1 VKLNFDKLLVLH
13 FNFLYYPAI
22 WLVLALLTNSVSK
35 GQNLKWIGY
44 QGGIAHRTGDG
55 ARHMNMQARPVSEI
69 NRRATHIL
77 FKEMGVVDTIRF
89 FNQFSMGQGDYTKER
104 EKWLGEISLDEA
116 ISQIK
121 SHRENA

>member
-1 VKLNFDKLLVLH
+1 
-13 FNFLYYPAI
+13 
-22 WLVLALLTNSVSK
+22 
-35 GQNLKWIGY
+35 
-44 QGGIAHRTGDG
+44 
-55 ARHMNMQARPVSEI
+55 MNMQARPVSEI

>member
-1 VKLNFDKLLVLH
+1 
-13 FNFLYYPAI
+13 
-22 WLVLALLTNSVSK
+22 
-35 GQNLKWIGY
+35 
-44 QGGIAHRTGDG
+44 
-55 ARHMNMQARPVSEI
+55 MNMQARPVSEI
-69 NRRATHIL
+69 TRRVTHIL

-104 EKWLGEISLDEA
+104 EKWLGDISLDEA

>member
-1 VKLNFDKLLVLH
+1 
-13 FNFLYYPAI
+13 
-22 WLVLALLTNSVSK
+22 
-35 GQNLKWIGY
+35 
-44 QGGIAHRTGDG
+44 
-55 ARHMNMQARPVSEI
+55 MNMQARPVSEI
-69 NRRATHIL
+69 TRRATHIL

-104 EKWLGEISLDEA
+104 EKWLGDISLDEA